1 MRTKSYEYNQDHPNN
16 EVIIKDIKILSN
28 HGIEIDEES
37 LNNIRS
43 DYKHNFSAH
52 PQRNKTRQQQ
62 QKGKNRNQQQHKNH
76 QKTATKH
83 TNQHNTSR

>member
-52 PQRNKTRQQQ
+52 PQRNKARQQQ